1 MNPDINK
8 IVESNGNITGA
19 ADVADA
25 WRDFPGVEGKTYMD
39 VAARGLMPHS
49 TRAALAA
56 HLDEFAAGDVD
67 KHGYFDMIER
77 VRGRFAQSIN
87 ASPDEIAF
95 TKNVTEGLNVVA
107 ASLDWKRGD
116 NLVLCPEIEHPANFY
131 PWLNLQRLGVELRM
145 VTARGGRVPVDEM
158 AGRIDSRT
166 RLVTT
171 ATVSFAPGFRTDV
184 AALGRACREQG
195 VMFVVDAAQSAGVLA
210 TDVERMAIDALAC
223 STQKG
228 LLALYGM
235 GFLYVRRD
243 FAEQLEPAYLS
254 RFGIDLGDAS
264 EADLGYEYR
273 LAPGARRFDVGNFNF
288 TACVAAEASL
298 EYLSRFD
305 VPALERHAVGLAND
319 LRRGLAGLGL
329 PVCGG
334 IEGGHL
340 AHILTVGSVGAG
352 GHDTTS
358 DTRMQALYD
367 YLVANEVRLS
377 IRRGAL
383 RFSLHLYNRAQDV
396 ARVLDLT
403 EKFLD
408 ADKR

>member
-1 MNPDINK
+1 MTK
-8 IVESNGNITGA
+8 IVDSNGNVSGA
-19 ADVADA
+19 ADVTEA
-25 WRDFPGVEGKTYMD
+25 WRDFPGIEGKTYLD
-39 VAARGLMPHS
+39 VAARGLMPRA

-67 KHGYFDMIER
+67 KHGYFEMIER
-77 VRGRFAQSIN
+77 VRGKFAQSIN
-87 ASPDEIAF
+87 AAADEIAF
-95 TKNVTEGLNVVA
+95 TKNITEGLNIVA
-107 ASLDWKRGD
+107 ASLDWKPGD

-145 VTARGGRVPVDEM
+145 VAARDGVVPVDEM
-158 AGRIDSRT
+158 AGRIDGRT
-166 RLVTT
+166 RLVTA

-184 AALGRACREQG
+184 AALARACRERG
-195 VMFVVDAAQSAGVLA
+195 VLCVVDAAQSVGVLA
-210 TDVERMAIDALAC
+210 TDVDRMAVDVLAC

-228 LLALYGM
+228 LLGLYGM
-235 GFLYVRRD
+235 GLLYVHRECAQRI
-243 FAEQLEPAYLS
+243 EPAYLS

-305 VPALERHAVGLAND
+305 ATAIERHVVGLAND
-319 LRRGLAGLGL
+319 LRRGLVGLGL

-340 AHILTVGSVGAG
+340 AHIATVGNVGTG

-358 DTRMQALYD
+358 DTHMQALYD
-367 YLVANEVRLS
+367 HLVANDVRLS

-383 RFSLHLYNRAQDV
+383 RFSLHLYNRAEDV
-396 ARVLDLT
+396 TRVLELT
-403 EKFLD
+403 QAFL
-408 ADKR
+408 KRS

>member
-1 MNPDINK
+1 MSK
-8 IVESNGNITGA
+8 IVDPIGNVTGTA
-19 ADVADA
+19 AVADA
-25 WRDFPGVEGKTYMD
+25 WRDFPGVDGKTYMD
-39 VAARGLMPHS
+39 VAARGLMPRS
-49 TRAALAA
+49 TRDALAV
-56 HLDEFAAGDVD
+56 HLDKFAAGDVD

-77 VRGRFAQSIN
+77 VRGRFARSIN
-87 ASPDEIAF
+87 ASADEIAF
-95 TKNVTEGLNVVA
+95 TKNVTEGLNIVA
-107 ASLDWKRGD
+107 ASLAWKSGD

-145 VTARGGRVPVDEM
+145 VAARGGMVPVDEM

-166 RLVTT
+166 RLVTA

-184 AALGRACREQG
+184 AALGRACREQA
-195 VMFVVDAAQSAGVLA
+195 VPFVVDAAQSAGVLA
-210 TDVERMAIDALAC
+210 TDIERMAVDALAC

-228 LLALYGM
+228 LLGLYGM
-235 GFLYVRRD
+235 GLLYVRRD

-254 RFGIDLGDAS
+254 RFGVDLGDAS

-288 TACVAAEASL
+288 TACVGAEASL

-305 VPALERHAVGLAND
+305 AAALERYVVGLAND

-334 IEGGHL
+334 TEGAHL
-340 AHILTVGSVGAG
+340 AHIVTVGNVGMG

-358 DTRMQALYD
+358 DMRMQALYD
-367 YLVANEVRLS
+367 HLVANDVRLS

-383 RFSLHLYNRAQDV
+383 RFSLHLYNRAEDV
-396 ARVLDLT
+396 ARVLELT
-403 EKFLD
+403 QAFLN
-408 ADKR
+408 KT

>member
-1 MNPDINK
+1 MDK
-8 IVESNGNITGA
+8 IVDSIGNVTGA
-19 ADVADA
+19 ADVAEA

-67 KHGYFDMIER
+67 KPGYFDMIER
-77 VRGRFAQSIN
+77 VRGSFARSIN
-87 ASPDEIAF
+87 AGADEIAF
-95 TKNVTEGLNVVA
+95 TKNITEGLNIVA
-107 ASLDWKRGD
+107 ASLAWKSGD

-145 VTARGGRVPVDEM
+145 VAARGGMVPVDEM
-158 AGRIDSRT
+158 ASRIDSRT

-171 ATVSFAPGFRTDV
+171 ATVSFSPGFRTDMV
-184 AALGRACREQG
+184 ALGRACRDKG
-195 VMFVVDAAQSAGVLA
+195 ALFVVDAAQSAGVLA
-210 TDVERMAIDALAC
+210 TDVDRLSIDALAC

-228 LLALYGM
+228 LLGLYGM
-235 GFLYVRRD
+235 GFLYVRREC
-243 FAEQLEPAYLS
+243 AQRMEPAYLS

-264 EADLGYEYR
+264 EAELGYEYR

-288 TACVAAEASL
+288 TASVAAAASL
-298 EYLSRFD
+298 EYLARFD
-305 VPALERHAVGLAND
+305 AAALERHVVGLTNE

-334 IEGGHL
+334 VEGAHF
-340 AHILTVGSVGAG
+340 AHILTVGNVGAG

-367 YLVANEVRLS
+367 HLVANHVRLS

-383 RFSLHLYNRAQDV
+383 RFSLHLYNRAEDV
-396 ARVLDLT
+396 ARVLELT
-403 EKFLD
+403 RAFLR
-408 ADKR
+408 KM

>member
-1 MNPDINK
+1 MKGPADAT
-8 IVESNGNITGA
+8 GNVSGA
-19 ADVADA
+19 AAVTEA
-25 WRDFPGVEGKTYMD
+25 WRDFPGVEGKTYLD
-39 VAARGLMPHS
+39 VAARGLMPRS
-49 TRAALAA
+49 TRDALAA

-77 VRGRFAQSIN
+77 VRGRFARSIN
-87 ASPDEIAF
+87 AAADEIAF
-95 TKNVTEGLNVVA
+95 TKNVTEGLNIVA
-107 ASLDWKRGD
+107 ASLDWKPGD

-145 VTARGGRVPVDEM
+145 VAARGGVVPVDEM
-158 AGRIDSRT
+158 AGRIDGRT
-166 RLVTT
+166 RLVTA

-184 AALGRACREQG
+184 AALGRACRERG
-195 VMFVVDAAQSAGVLA
+195 VLCVVDAAQSVGVLA
-210 TDVERMAIDALAC
+210 TDVDRMAVGALAC

-235 GFLYVRRD
+235 GFLYVRRE
-243 FAEQLEPAYLS
+243 FAAQLAPAYLS
-254 RFGIDLGDAS
+254 RFGVDLGEAS
-264 EADLGYEYR
+264 EAELGYEYR

-288 TACVAAEASL
+288 TACVGAEASL
-298 EYLSRFD
+298 EYLSRFA
-305 VPALERHAVGLAND
+305 VSAVENHVVGLASD
-319 LRRGLAGLGL
+319 LRRGLAGLEL

-340 AHILTVGSVGAG
+340 AHIVTVGNVGIG

-358 DTRMQALYD
+358 DARMQALYE
-367 YLVANEVRLS
+367 YLVANDVRLS

-383 RFSLHLYNRAQDV
+383 RFSLHLYNRAEDV

-403 EKFLD
+403 QAFL
-408 ADKR
+408 KRS

>member
-1 MNPDINK
+1 MNK
-8 IVESNGNITGA
+8 IVESRGNATGA
-19 ADVADA
+19 AAVAEA
-25 WRDFPGVEGKTYMD
+25 WRDFPGVEGKTYLD
-39 VAARGLMPHS
+39 VAARGVMPRS

-67 KHGYFDMIER
+67 KHGYFEMIER
-77 VRGRFAQSIN
+77 VRGRFARSIN
-87 ASPDEIAF
+87 ANADEIAF
-95 TKNVTEGLNVVA
+95 TKNITEGINIVA
-107 ASLDWKRGD
+107 ASLDWKPGD

-145 VTARGGRVPVDEM
+145 VAARGGLVPVDEM

-166 RLVTT
+166 RLGTT

-184 AALGRACREQG
+184 AVLGRACREQG

-210 TDVERMAIDALAC
+210 TNVERMAIDALAC

-235 GFLYVRRD
+235 GFLYVRREC
-243 FAEQLEPAYLS
+243 AQRMEPAYLS

-264 EADLGYEYR
+264 EAELGYEYR

-288 TACVAAEASL
+288 TACVGAEASL

-305 VPALERHAVGLAND
+305 VSAVERHAVGLAND

-340 AHILTVGSVGAG
+340 AHIVTVGNVGAG

-358 DTRMQALYD
+358 DARMQALYD
-367 YLVANEVRLS
+367 HLVANDVRLS

-383 RFSLHLYNRAQDV
+383 RFSLHLYNRAEDV
-396 ARVLDLT
+396 ARVLELT
-403 EKFLD
+403 KKFL
-408 ADKR
+408 AKDKLG

>member
-1 MNPDINK
+1 MMKPDANK
-8 IVESNGNITGA
+8 IVDSTGDVPGA
-19 ADVADA
+19 ANVVDA
-25 WRDFPGVEGKTYMD
+25 WRDFSGVEGKTYMD
-39 VAARGLMPHS
+39 VAARGLMPRS

-95 TKNVTEGLNVVA
+95 TKNVTEGLNVAA
-107 ASLDWKRGD
+107 ASLDWKPGD

-145 VTARGGRVPVDEM
+145 VAARDGIVPVDEM
-158 AGRIDSRT
+158 ASRIDSRT

-171 ATVSFAPGFRTDV
+171 ATVSFAPGLRTDV
-184 AALGRACREQG
+184 AALGRTCREQG

-210 TDVERMAIDALAC
+210 TDVDRLSIDALAC

-235 GFLYVRRD
+235 GFLYVRREV
-243 FAEQLEPAYLS
+243 AQRMEPAYLS

-264 EADLGYEYR
+264 EAELGYEYR

-288 TACVAAEASL
+288 TASVAAAASL
-298 EYLSRFD
+298 EYLARFD
-305 VPALERHAVGLAND
+305 AAAIERHAVGLAND

-358 DTRMQALYD
+358 DARMQALYNH
-367 YLVANEVRLS
+367 LVANDVRLS
-377 IRRGAL
+377 IRRGTL
-383 RFSLHLYNRAQDV
+383 RFSLHLYNRAEDV
-396 ARVLDLT
+396 ARVIELT
-403 EKFLD
+403 QAFL
-408 ADKR
+408 KKT

>member
-1 MNPDINK
+1 MNK
-8 IVESNGNITGA
+8 IVDSIGSVTGT
-19 ADVADA
+19 ADVAEA

-39 VAARGLMPHS
+39 VAARGLMPRS

-67 KHGYFDMIER
+67 KPGYFDMIER
-77 VRGRFAQSIN
+77 VRGSFARSIN
-87 ASPDEIAF
+87 AGADEIAF
-95 TKNVTEGLNVVA
+95 TKNITEGLNIVA
-107 ASLDWKRGD
+107 ASLAWKSGD

-145 VTARGGRVPVDEM
+145 VAARGGMVPVDEM
-158 AGRIDSRT
+158 ASRIDSRT

-171 ATVSFAPGFRTDV
+171 ATVSFSPGFRTDV

-195 VMFVVDAAQSAGVLA
+195 VLFVVDAAQSAGVLA
-210 TDVERMAIDALAC
+210 TDVDRMAIDALAC

-228 LLALYGM
+228 LLGLYGM
-235 GFLYVRRD
+235 GFLYVRRE
-243 FAEQLEPAYLS
+243 FAQRMEPAYLS
-254 RFGIDLGDAS
+254 RFGIDLGNAS

-288 TACVAAEASL
+288 TASVAAAASL
-298 EYLSRFD
+298 EYLARFD
-305 VPALERHAVGLAND
+305 AAAIERHVVGLTNQ
-319 LRRGLAGLGL
+319 LRQGLAGLGL
-329 PVCGG
+329 PVCGSV
-334 IEGGHL
+334 EGAHL
-340 AHILTVGSVGAG
+340 AHIVTVGNVGAG

-367 YLVANEVRLS
+367 HLVANNVRLS

-383 RFSLHLYNRAQDV
+383 RFSLHLYNRAEDV
-396 ARVLDLT
+396 ARVLELT
-403 EKFLD
+403 RAFL
-408 ADKR
+408 KKT